1 MLQAAST
8 VVEPT
13 VNGNHSAHRTRLT
26 SEVITNCASSPPQA
40 RRNHLPDERPST
52 THKFSV
58 GSHEGYLTVGL
69 YPDGQPGEIFVTMA
83 KEGSTVSGLISSFA
97 QAISIGLQ
105 YGVPLKVFCEKFS
118 FTRFEPSGWT
128 GNPAIPQA
136 TSVMDY
142 IFRWLQ
148 KKFYSE
154 EAVEG
159 SNPDNSLTLS
169 PAPARTAPKD
179 AVELSDAPSCK
190 TCGSLM
196 RRNGTCHSCA
206 TCGSTSGCG

>member
-1 MLQAAST
+1 MPAST
-8 VVEPT
+8 TDLAERPAAAIQD
-13 VNGNHSAHRTRLT
+13 GAP
-26 SEVITNCASSPPQA
+26 SPPAA
-40 RRNHLPDERPST
+40 RRNRLPDERRSM
-52 THKFSV
+52 THKFNV

-69 YPDGQPGEIFVTMA
+69 YPDGQPGEIFICMA
-83 KEGSTVSGLISSFA
+83 KEGSTVSGLINSFA

-128 GNPAIPQA
+128 CNSVIPQA

-148 KKFYSE
+148 RKFLSE
-154 EAVEG
+154 EVTQNG
-159 SNPDNSLTLS
+159 NPVLSLPTALS
-169 PAPARTAPKD
+169 SSVHPPDPPPQTID
-179 AVELSDAPSCK
+179 ATDAPSCK

-196 RRNGTCHSCA
+196 RRNGSCHMC
-206 TCGSTSGCG
+206 TNCGGTSGCS